1 MEISLSSDNEQ
12 FLKSQI
18 SAGIYKTISE
28 AVNAAINI
36 IIAETAVSQK
46 RIDKFNKEIE
56 IGIEAVKNGD
66 LLDGQSVL
74 KELREKYA

>member
-66 LLDGQSVL
+66 LLDGQAVL